1 MSVPLVLAVLL
12 RFCPNIGQSCAIRG
26 ATARAASTRLSARV
40 DTARDR
46 IGWLSFHSSDDV
58 LAAYAT
64 LFPRSLLPRFCR
76 FVFWMVIVIG
86 AIGLCATITL
96 RVLVR

>member
-1 MSVPLVLAVLL
+1 MFAVVFAAFSVLVILALVSGAFYFAM
-12 RFCPNIGQSCAIRG
+12 RIR
-26 ATARAASTRLSARV
+26 LMRV

>member
-1 MSVPLVLAVLL
+1 MFAVVFAAFSVPVILALVSGAFYFAM
-12 RFCPNIGQSCAIRG
+12 RIR
-26 ATARAASTRLSARV
+26 LMRV

-46 IGWLSFHSSDDV
+46 IEWLSFHSSDDV